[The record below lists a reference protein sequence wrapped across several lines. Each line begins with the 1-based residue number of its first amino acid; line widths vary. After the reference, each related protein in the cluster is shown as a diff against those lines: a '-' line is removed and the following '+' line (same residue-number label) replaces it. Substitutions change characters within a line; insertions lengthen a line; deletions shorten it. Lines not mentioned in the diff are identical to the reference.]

1 MTKIIRYARL
11 CSITGNGMNEGWYWQ
26 NDFFYTSTEQIT
38 IDEIY
43 KREWYPE
50 STYSNL
56 LINAYEDME
65 LYYTGWTE
73 DDIKEQGFY
82 YTKDGICNKI

>member
-1 MTKIIRYARL
+1 
-11 CSITGNGMNEGWYWQ
+11 MNEGWYWQ